1 MKRKY
6 SDDLEVITLSSTNS
20 TPTLPTMQAADSD
33 RVYQLRGGIDVSIN
47 QTLLEPDFAL
57 HVADEYL
64 SDEAEFA
71 LWRRFD
77 PDAYCA
83 KVLELA
89 LPLLEQQLAKMPAHM
104 QVKLVPGSA
113 SIYSPHDYSI
123 SNDELRFSIQAC
135 ANLSDAEMQQLLDDT
150 VRDDWNEEFG
160 SQYRIHEK
168 LSENYSIYDFL
179 QEGDDPS

>member
-1 MKRKY
+1 M
-6 SDDLEVITLSSTNS
+6 ITIPSISSTAPQGN
-20 TPTLPTMQAADSD
+20 PDSI
-33 RVYQLRGGIDVSIN
+33 RTYALRGGIDVAIN

-57 HVADEYL
+57 RLEDVYL
-64 SDEAEFA
+64 TDEAEYA

-89 LPLLEQQLAKMPAHM
+89 LPLLEQQLAHMPQYLHV
-104 QVKLVPGSA
+104 QLVPGSA

-123 SNDELRFSIQAC
+123 SNDELRFSIRAHSS
-135 ANLSDAEMQQLLDDT
+135 LSEKEMQKLLDDT
-150 VRDDWNEEFG
+150 VREDWNAEFG
-160 SQYRIHEK
+160 SQYRIYEK

-179 QEGDDPS
+179 REGDEPS

>member
-6 SDDLEVITLSSTNS
+6 SDDLEVITLPSNISTASQRN
-20 TPTLPTMQAADSD
+20 PDSV
-33 RVYQLRGGIDVSIN
+33 RIYALRGGIDVSIN
-47 QTLLEPDFAL
+47 QTLLDPDFAL
-57 HVADEYL
+57 HMDDENL
-64 SDEAEFA
+64 TDEAEYA

-89 LPLLEQQLAKMPAHM
+89 IPLLEQQLALMPESLHVQLIA
-104 QVKLVPGSA
+104 GSA

-123 SNDELRFSIQAC
+123 SNDELRFSVQAC
-135 ANLSDAEMQQLLDDT
+135 SSMSDKEMQQLLDDT
-150 VRDDWNEEFG
+150 VKEDWNAEFG
-160 SQYRIHEK
+160 SQYRIYEK

-179 QEGDDPS
+179 REGDEPA

>member
-1 MKRKY
+1 M
-6 SDDLEVITLSSTNS
+6 ITIPSISSTAPHRNPD
-20 TPTLPTMQAADSD
+20 TVHTYALH
-33 RVYQLRGGIDVSIN
+33 GGIDVSIY

-57 HVADEYL
+57 HIEDEKL
-64 SDEAEFA
+64 NEEAESA

-83 KVLELA
+83 KILELA
-89 LPLLEQQLAKMPAHM
+89 IPLLELQLARMPQHLHV
-104 QVKLVPGSA
+104 QLVPGSA

-123 SNDELRFSIQAC
+123 SNDELRFSIQARSS
-135 ANLSDAEMQQLLDDT
+135 LSEKEMQQMLDDT
-150 VRDDWNEEFG
+150 VRDDWNAEFG
-160 SQYRIHEK
+160 SQYRIYEK

>member
-1 MKRKY
+1 MITIPSISLTAPQGNPDAVRTY
-6 SDDLEVITLSSTNS
+6 S
-20 TPTLPTMQAADSD
+20 
-33 RVYQLRGGIDVSIN
+33 LRGGIDVSIN

-57 HVADEYL
+57 HIDDEYIT
-64 SDEAEFA
+64 DEAEYA

-89 LPLLEQQLAKMPAHM
+89 IPLLEQQLARMPEHLHV
-104 QVKLVPGSA
+104 QLIPGSA

-123 SNDELRFSIQAC
+123 SNDELRFSIQARSSM
-135 ANLSDAEMQQLLDDT
+135 LEKEMQQLLDET
-150 VRDDWNEEFG
+150 VLDDWNAEFG
-160 SQYRIHEK
+160 SQHRIYEK

-179 QEGDDPS
+179 QEGDEP